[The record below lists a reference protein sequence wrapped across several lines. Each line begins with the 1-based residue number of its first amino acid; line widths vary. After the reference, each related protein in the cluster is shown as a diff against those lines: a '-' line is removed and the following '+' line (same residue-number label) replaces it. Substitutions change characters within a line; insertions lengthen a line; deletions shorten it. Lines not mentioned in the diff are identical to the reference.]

1 MIHKIPSDLFVL
13 EMANNH
19 MGDIDHGIHVIQT
32 FAEVCKKYPFNFAF
46 KLQYRYLDSFIH
58 PDMQGRID
66 VPYIKRFS
74 ETRLTQNDFDRL
86 LNEMR
91 EHGFHTMVTPFDEN
105 SVDVIVSQNV
115 DIIKVASCSF
125 GDWPLL
131 ERVVQTEKPIIA
143 STAGASIAVIEQVIS
158 FFSNRNKEFSILH
171 CVGEYPTPDENMHI
185 SQIDFL
191 KKRFPGVRI
200 GFSTHEDTS
209 NTDFIKMAIA
219 KGATIFEKHVAV
231 PTEKYSVNQYSATPS
246 QIDAWLK
253 AAVYAKKVCG
263 EGSTRSPVNPQEAT
277 SLQSLRRGAY
287 AKHDLKKGET
297 LSLDDVFFAFPPQK
311 GQFTAND
318 WSKYT
323 EYELTSDVSINS
335 PISPDN
341 CLQEKEQEKIWEIVR
356 NARKLL
362 NKSKAI
368 IPTNTEL
375 VISHHYGLDKFNEFG
390 LLSLTVVNRD
400 YCKKLL
406 VTLPGQTHPEQYHK
420 QKEETFHVLYGE
432 VDLVLN
438 GQSKLCVPGD
448 VVTIQQ
454 GTHHAWSSKKGAVI
468 EEISSTHITEDSY
481 YTDANIM
488 ENKHRKTV
496 LTYWAE

>member
-131 ERVVQTEKPIIA
+131 ERVVQTDKPIIA
-143 STAGASIAVIEQVIS
+143 STAGASIDVIEQVIS

-253 AAVYAKKVCG
+253 SALYAKKVCG

-287 AKHDLKKGET
+287 AKHDLKKGDT

-335 PISPDN
+335 PVSPDN

-454 GTHHAWSSKKGAVI
+454 GTQHAWSSKKGAVI

>member
-1 MIHKIPSDLFVL
+1 M
-13 EMANNH
+13 
-19 MGDIDHGIHVIQT
+19 
-32 FAEVCKKYPFNFAF
+32 
-46 KLQYRYLDSFIH
+46 
-58 PDMQGRID
+58 
-66 VPYIKRFS
+66 
-74 ETRLTQNDFDRL
+74 
-86 LNEMR
+86 
-91 EHGFHTMVTPFDEN
+91 
-105 SVDVIVSQNV
+105 
-115 DIIKVASCSF
+115 
-125 GDWPLL
+125 
-131 ERVVQTEKPIIA
+131 
-143 STAGASIAVIEQVIS
+143 
-158 FFSNRNKEFSILH
+158 
-171 CVGEYPTPDENMHI
+171 
-185 SQIDFL
+185 
-191 KKRFPGVRI
+191 
-200 GFSTHEDTS
+200 
-209 NTDFIKMAIA
+209 
-219 KGATIFEKHVAV
+219 
-231 PTEKYSVNQYSATPS
+231 
-246 QIDAWLK
+246 
-253 AAVYAKKVCG
+253 
-263 EGSTRSPVNPQEAT
+263 
-277 SLQSLRRGAY
+277 
-287 AKHDLKKGET
+287 
-297 LSLDDVFFAFPPQK
+297 
-311 GQFTAND
+311 
-318 WSKYT
+318 
-323 EYELTSDVSINS
+323 
-335 PISPDN
+335 
-341 CLQEKEQEKIWEIVR
+341 QEKEQEKIWEIVR

-454 GTHHAWSSKKGAVI
+454 GTQHAWSSKKGAVI